1 MKKCVNCG
9 ASISNDY
16 EFCPKCGVNQSIELV
31 EIGNE
36 DKNDEKS
43 SGKGRGC
50 LAWVIFLLILMIFG
64 GIGLYLY
71 NNGYYKLLERT
82 ENETDSIVAVVDTVV
97 IEKGLPASLL
107 LDGSMSSG
115 EIITIDVNIS
125 SAGKVEGV
133 YYNRNKQGSFEVKG
147 KGDKISGII
156 KIEVPDVALNIEMKP
171 SEENDGT
178 YDGYWEDKT
187 SRGTI
192 YFYEASGRHLQPFE
206 DTIPQ
211 FVPGSE
217 LTNQKTETA
226 IRLEGLLN
234 GTTNVKVLLTD
245 LEAGVGSCFIDKQG
259 ETSKMKLK
267 CKKDLDGEWTM
278 MLQNSS
284 GAVSGCFIG
293 KFEEGNFVGKYY
305 DDKGNEQKVKLIQK

>member
-9 ASISNDY
+9 DSISDDY
-16 EFCPKCGVNQSIELV
+16 KFCPKCGVNQAVEHAEIENN
-31 EIGNE
+31 NE
-36 DKNDEKS
+36 DEVKS
-43 SGKGRGC
+43 STGIGC
-50 LAWVIFLLILMIFG
+50 FVVIIILIILLILA

-71 NNGYYKLLERT
+71 NNEYYKLLEKK
-82 ENETDSIVAVVDTVV
+82 ENNTDSIIAVIDTVV
-97 IEKGLPASLL
+97 IEKGLPSSLL

-115 EIITIDVNIS
+115 EIITIDINIS
-125 SAGKVEGV
+125 SAGKVKGD

-147 KGDKISGII
+147 YGDKNSGII
-156 KIEVPDVALNIEMKP
+156 KIEVPKIALNIEMKP
-171 SEENDGT
+171 SEENNGT
-178 YDGYWEDKT
+178 YDGFWEDKT

-192 YFYEASGRHLQPFE
+192 YFYEASGHHLQPFE

-217 LTNQKTETA
+217 LRNQTNETA

-234 GTTNVKVLLTD
+234 GTTNVEVLLTD
-245 LEAGVGSCFIDKQG
+245 LETGVGSCLIGKQG
-259 ETSKMKLK
+259 ETSKMKIK

-284 GAVSGCFIG
+284 GAISGCFIG

-305 DDKGNEQKVKLIQK
+305 DDKGNEQKVKLKQK

>member
-9 ASISNDY
+9 TSISNDY

-31 EIGNE
+31 EIGNDDE
-36 DKNDEKS
+36 NEEKS
-43 SGKGRGC
+43 SGKGFGC
-50 LAWVIFLLILMIFG
+50 LVWVIILLFLMILG
-64 GIGLYLY
+64 GIGLFLY
-71 NNGYYKLLERT
+71 NNGYYKLLEKN
-82 ENETDSIVAVVDTVV
+82 ENNTDSIVAVVDTVV
-97 IEKGLPASLL
+97 IEKGLPTSLL

-115 EIITIDVNIS
+115 EIITIDINIS

-156 KIEVPDVALNIEMKP
+156 KIEVPDVALKIEMKP

-206 DTIPQ
+206 DTIHQ

-217 LTNQKTETA
+217 LTNQTNETVV
-226 IRLEGLLN
+226 RLEGRLK
-234 GTTNVKVLLTD
+234 GKNVEILLTD
-245 LEAGVGSCFIDKQG
+245 LETGVGSCYIRKQG
-259 ETSKMKLK
+259 EATQMKLK

-284 GAVSGCFIG
+284 GEISGCFIG
-293 KFEEGNFVGKYY
+293 KFEDGDFVGKYY
-305 DDKGNEQKVKLIQK
+305 DDKGNEQKVKLKQV

>member
-1 MKKCVNCG
+1 MNCG
-9 ASISNDY
+9 KSLSNDY
-16 EFCPKCGVNQSIELV
+16 EFCPKCGVKQSIELV
-31 EIGNE
+31 EIGSDDINE
-36 DKNDEKS
+36 EKS
-43 SGKGRGC
+43 SGTGIGC
-50 LAWVIFLLILMIFG
+50 LVWILFLLILMIVG

-71 NNGYYKLLERT
+71 NNGFYKLFE
-82 ENETDSIVAVVDTVV
+82 ENDNNTDSIVAIIDTIVV
-97 IEKGLPASLL
+97 EKGLPTSLI

-115 EIITIDVNIS
+115 EVITIDVNIS
-125 SAGKVEGV
+125 STGKVEGV
-133 YYNRNKQGSFEVKG
+133 YYNRNKKGRFEVKG

-156 KIEVPDVALNIEMKP
+156 KIEVPDVDLNIEMKP

-206 DTIPQ
+206 DTIHQ

-217 LTNQKTETA
+217 LPNQTNETT
-226 IRLEGLLN
+226 IRLQGLLN
-234 GTTNVKVLLTD
+234 GTTNVEVLLTD

-259 ETSKMKLK
+259 ETSKMRLK

-284 GAVSGCFIG
+284 GAISGCFIG